1 MDAGIVH
8 MQQLGFTLVDTQ
20 RNVRTFMVKKDIAL
34 GRKVVGREEK
44 V

>member
-8 MQQLGFTLVDTQ
+8 MQQQGFTLVDAQ
-20 RNVRTFMVKKDIAL
+20 RNVRTFTVKKEIAL
-34 GRKVVGREEK
+34 GRKVVGREEM